1 MHGCRL
7 LAAAA
12 LVAIAVATPSLFAQQ
27 QPRPAPAAAT
37 ESPEQIKREL
47 DRIKKGRTLAIM
59 PAAGFDD
66 GDGATALRL
75 DNASPFSLIVL
86 LVGPTT
92 QRIELGP
99 ERMQSLAIEPGD
111 YEIAVTVVG
120 RDIPPF
126 YGKQKVVANMHFRHQ
141 FVIPGV

>member
-92 QRIELGP
+92 QRI
-99 ERMQSLAIEPGD
+99 
-111 YEIAVTVVG
+111 
-120 RDIPPF
+120 
-126 YGKQKVVANMHFRHQ
+126 
-141 FVIPGV
+141 